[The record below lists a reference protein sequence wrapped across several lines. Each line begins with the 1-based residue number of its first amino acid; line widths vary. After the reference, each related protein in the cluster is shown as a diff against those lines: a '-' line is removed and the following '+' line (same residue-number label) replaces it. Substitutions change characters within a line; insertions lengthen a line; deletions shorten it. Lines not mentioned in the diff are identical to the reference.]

1 MGHQLIVILDCGGQ
15 NAQGQNTKGP
25 NAHVIARQV
34 RNLNV
39 YCEVVPCGTPIEAI
53 AAMRPVGIILTSA
66 CATGETGV
74 PAQVYDPQGLEG
86 FLKEACGC
94 VGDWDMGNYV
104 EEEIAR
110 IRAQIGD
117 KKVVCGLSGG
127 VDSTV
132 SAVMVHRAVG
142 KQLTCIF
149 VDHGLMRKNEPDEV
163 ENVCRGKF
171 DMNFV
176 RVDARDEFLGK
187 LAGVTDPEQKRMI
200 IGETFIR
207 VFERESGKLGKVD
220 FLVQG
225 TIYPDILESGT
236 DGAGKVKS
244 HHNVGGLPD
253 DIGFEGLVEPVRML
267 FKDEVRRAGL
277 ALGIDEELVW
287 RQPFP
292 GPGLGVRILGA
303 ITPERADTLRE
314 ADAIFRQEIIAAGL
328 HREISQY
335 FAILTDVSS
344 TGVRD
349 GSRTWDSAVALRA
362 VKTTDFM
369 TARSVEL
376 PYELLGR
383 VARRIVNEV
392 PGVNRVV
399 YDITDK
405 PPGTIEWE

>member
-1 MGHQLIVILDCGGQ
+1 MEQ
-15 NAQGQNTKGP
+15 
-25 NAHVIARQV
+25 
-34 RNLNV
+34 RNMN
-39 YCEVVPCGTPIEAI
+39 E
-53 AAMRPVGIILTSA
+53 
-66 CATGETGV
+66 
-74 PAQVYDPQGLEG
+74 
-86 FLKEACGC
+86 
-94 VGDWDMGNYV
+94 YV
-104 EEEIAR
+104 EQEIER

-117 KKVVCGLSGG
+117 KKAICGLSGG

-142 KQLTCIF
+142 RQLTCIF

-163 ENVCRGKF
+163 ERVCREKF

-187 LAGVTDPEQKRMI
+187 LAGVTDPEQKRKI

-207 VFERESGKLGKVD
+207 VFERESKKLGKVD

-225 TIYPDILESGT
+225 TIYPDIIESGE
-236 DGAGKVKS
+236 DGYKQVKA
-244 HHNVGGLPD
+244 HHNVGGLPES
-253 DIGFEGLVEPVRML
+253 IGFEGIVEPVKML
-267 FKDEVRRAGL
+267 YKDEVRRAGL
-277 ALGIDEELVW
+277 VLGIDEALVQ

-314 ADAIFRQEIIAAGL
+314 ADAIFREEIAAAGL
-328 HREISQY
+328 HRQIGQY
-335 FAILTDVSS
+335 FAILTDMSS
-344 TGVRD
+344 TGVTD
-349 GSRTWDSAVALRA
+349 GSRTYDAVVALRA
-362 VKTTDFM
+362 VATSNFV
-369 TARSVEL
+369 TAQFVPL

-383 VARRIVNEV
+383 VSERIIREV

-399 YDITDK
+399 YDITNK

>member
-1 MGHQLIVILDCGGQ
+1 MERDM
-15 NAQGQNTKGP
+15 NA
-25 NAHVIARQV
+25 
-34 RNLNV
+34 
-39 YCEVVPCGTPIEAI
+39 
-53 AAMRPVGIILTSA
+53 
-66 CATGETGV
+66 
-74 PAQVYDPQGLEG
+74 
-86 FLKEACGC
+86 
-94 VGDWDMGNYV
+94 YV
-104 EEEIAR
+104 EQEIKKVR
-110 IRAQIGD
+110 EQIGD
-117 KKVVCGLSGG
+117 KLAVCGLSGG

-163 ENVCRGKF
+163 ERMCRDQF

-187 LAGVTDPEQKRMI
+187 LAGVADPEEKRRI

-207 VFERESGKLGKVD
+207 VFERESRKIGKVS

-225 TIYPDILESGT
+225 TIYPDIVESGT
-236 DGAGKVKS
+236 DGTAKVKS
-244 HHNVGGLPD
+244 HHNVGGLPEE
-253 DIGFEGLVEPVRML
+253 IGFEGIVEPVRML
-267 FKDEVRRAGL
+267 YKEEVRRAGL
-277 ALGIDEELVW
+277 VLGIPEEIVR

-314 ADAIFRQEIIAAGL
+314 ADAIFREEIATAGL
-328 HREISQY
+328 QNQIGQY
-335 FAILTDVSS
+335 FAVLTDVRSV
-344 TGVRD
+344 GVAD
-349 GSRTWDSAVALRA
+349 GGRTYESMVALRA
-362 VKTTDFM
+362 VKTANFM
-369 TARSVEL
+369 TAEFVPL

-383 VARRIVNEV
+383 VSERIVKEV

-399 YDITDK
+399 YDITSK